1 MIYPDLPHD
10 VNSPT
15 HPVSAMDYMPVEHD
29 VNSPTHP
36 VSAMD
41 YMPVEPLRALQLHR
55 LQWTVKYAYERV
67 PLFRK
72 RCEERGVKPEHIK
85 TLADIKLLP
94 FSKKTDLRDE
104 YPMGLRGAPM
114 DEIVR
119 FHCSSGTTG
128 KPICIPNTKDD
139 VAVWQNGAMRCL
151 AMYGIRA
158 GDVIQ
163 VAYGYGLFTGGLG
176 LHYGGEGMGCAVLPI
191 SGGNTERQI
200 MLMRDLGVTAIAATP
215 SYFLRIMDEAKK
227 QGVDFRRDTKLRHG
241 IFGAEPWTDE
251 MRETIER
258 ETGITAHDIYGLTE
272 IAGPGVAGACQ
283 YRTGLHIW
291 EDHFYPEIIDP
302 DTLEPLPDGETGEL
316 VFTTISRC
324 GTPMI
329 RYRTRDLT
337 RLHTEKCP
345 CGRTMRVM
353 DRISARSD
361 DMLIIHGVNVFPGQ
375 IEAGLLRVPEVAPH
389 YQIVLSST
397 DTLDLFE
404 IKVEVSTE
412 AFTDNIGAME
422 TLRKRVLEAVKSII
436 GLTPK
441 IILVGPGT
449 LPRSEGKIKRVID
462 NRKK

>member
-1 MIYPDLPHD
+1 MNPISKPDF
-10 VNSPT
+10 
-15 HPVSAMDYMPVEHD
+15 MPVE
-29 VNSPTHP
+29 
-36 VSAMD
+36 
-41 YMPVEPLRALQLHR
+41 ELRKLQLSK
-55 LQWTVKYAYERV
+55 LQELIPYEYEHV
-67 PLFRK
+67 ALFRR
-72 RCEERGVKPEHIK
+72 RCDEKGVKPRDLV
-85 TLADIKLLP
+85 TLADLGKFP
-94 FSKKTDLRDE
+94 FMKKTDLRDE
-104 YPMGLRGAPM
+104 YPLGLTAAPM
-114 DEIVR
+114 SEINR

-128 KPICIPNTKDD
+128 KPICIPQTAEDVKIWTDGVMRCMAMYGITKDD
-139 VAVWQNGAMRCL
+139 VV
-151 AMYGIRA
+151 
-158 GDVIQ
+158 Q
-163 VAYGYGLFTGGLG
+163 VSYGYGLFTGGLG
-176 LHYGGEGMGCAVLPI
+176 AHYGAEGLGCAVLPT
-191 SGGNTERQI
+191 SAGNTEKQI
-200 MLMRDLGVTAIAATP
+200 MLMRDLGVTVICCTP
-215 SYFLRIMDEAKK
+215 SYFLHLATVAEKM
-227 QGVDFRRDTKLRHG
+227 GVDFRRDTKLKHG
-241 IFGAEPWTDE
+241 VFGAEPWTDE
-251 MRETIER
+251 MRETIDR
-258 ETGITAHDIYGLTE
+258 ETGIIAHDIYGLTE
-272 IAGPGVAGACQ
+272 IAGPGVAGACSH
-283 YRTGLHIW
+283 RTGLHIW

-404 IKVEVSTE
+404 IKVEVSAE
-412 AFTDNIGAME
+412 AFSDNIGAME
-422 TLRKRVLEAVKSII
+422 ALRKRVLEAVKSII

-449 LPRSEGKIKRVID
+449 LPRSEGKIKRVLD